1 MASKRP
7 QTPER
12 NIQRKRVLM
21 SGTLFTPDG
30 AQRVRVRDLTAVG
43 AQLQLDSN
51 VSPGSDAIFKRGTL
65 FAAAHVAWTRDLCA
79 GIRFYRPLPQ
89 FEWAECDPG
98 SPVPSDNTQN
108 MQLISSTEPFE
119 TISPVEAK

>member
-1 MASKRP
+1 MASKGP

-12 NIQRKRVLM
+12 NSQRKRVLM
-21 SGTLFTPDG
+21 SGTLFTRDG

-51 VSPGSDAIFKRGTL
+51 ISPGSDAIFKRGSL

-79 GIRFYRPLPQ
+79 GIRFYRPLPE
-89 FEWAECDPG
+89 FEWAERDPG
-98 SPVPSDNTQN
+98 SPLAPDDTQN
-108 MQLISSTEPFE
+108 MQLISSIGPVG
-119 TISPVEAK
+119 TI